1 MSSRSGTRAS
11 LPESTAEEK
20 RVDDALRKHKLV
32 SHEAIIF
39 TDDPVHCFFR
49 QDVKK
54 WLRDNYKLLHRNGII
69 EDWLTEY
76 PDIASRIEEA
86 GLRGQSI
93 KKVKNQE
100 WQIFCN
106 GYAING
112 FLPSG
117 IHPRMGD
124 NYTRIAVANIYIA
137 TVNLHI
143 GLEAPVR
150 FAHLIRMEHIAPLT
164 WSNIVHQTG
173 IIFDPRGRCRRLLRL
188 LALLVRIWSSLRAGP
203 RVWSALEE
211 RTRSHG
217 EECRRFYSC
226 MMDPRVS

>member
-1 MSSRSGTRAS
+1 VACTDFPTKH
-11 LPESTAEEK
+11 LDTF
-20 RVDDALRKHKLV
+20 AL
-32 SHEAIIF
+32 
-39 TDDPVHCFFR
+39 R

-106 GYAING
+106 GYALNG
-112 FLPSG
+112 LLPSG

-124 NYTRIAVANIYIA
+124 NYTCIAVANIYIA
-137 TVNLHI
+137 TVNVHI
-143 GLEAPVR
+143 GLEVR
-150 FAHLIRMEHIAPLT
+150 CVLHLIRMEHIAPLT

-173 IIFDPRGRCRRLLRL
+173 SIFDPRGRCRRLLRL
-188 LALLVRIWSSLRAGP
+188 LALLVRIWSSHP
-203 RVWSALEE
+203 RKTASDV
-211 RTRSHG
+211 RG
-217 EECRRFYSC
+217 EI
-226 MMDPRVS
+226 PRQSENSRLIPVEMANPWLTDAWACD

>member
-1 MSSRSGTRAS
+1 MQ
-11 LPESTAEEK
+11 K
-20 RVDDALRKHKLV
+20 KHKLV
-32 SHEAIIF
+32 SREARIF
-39 TDDPVHCFFR
+39 TDDPAHCFFHAFLDEWACTDFPTEHSDIVALR

-86 GLRGQSI
+86 RLRGQSI
-93 KKVKNQE
+93 KKVKNHE

-137 TVNLHI
+137 TVNVHI

-150 FAHLIRMEHIAPLT
+150 FTHLIRMEHIAPLT
-164 WSNIVHQTG
+164 WSNIVHQNG
-173 IIFDPRGRCRRLLRL
+173 SIFDPRGRCRRLLRL
-188 LALLVRIWSSLRAGP
+188 LALLVRIWSSLRAGL

-211 RTRSHG
+211 RARSHG